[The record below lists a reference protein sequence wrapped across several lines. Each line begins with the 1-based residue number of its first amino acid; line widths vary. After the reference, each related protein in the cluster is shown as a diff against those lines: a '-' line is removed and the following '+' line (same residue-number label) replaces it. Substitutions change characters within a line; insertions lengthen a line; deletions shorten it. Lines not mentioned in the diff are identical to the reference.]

1 MSDQQ
6 PEIIEYKS
14 NNKHI
19 NIGMI
24 ICFIFILYFVVYF
37 LGFILNRNDDLFEVT
52 SASTESSFDSQYTAL
67 AIRSETV
74 VTTPAAGY
82 VSFYVGDKTPV
93 YVGES
98 TYLIDKNGEL
108 SSKLKTAATTQ
119 AILNEND
126 YDEIAESLN
135 EFKQSYSDSD
145 FYTTYQFR
153 YQIDSQ
159 ILESINSNVFAN
171 NTVYYSGSYSA
182 YNSELAGIAVHYTDG
197 FESCTLDNFDASCF
211 RKNDYI
217 KNIIRSND
225 YVAAGDAVYKVITSE
240 DWYLVIQVSDP
251 NIFQDFD
258 EVTIKFLK
266 DDVTIDADF
275 ELTTRNGNYYGI
287 ITLDKYMV
295 RYASDRYI
303 QISFEDDTESGL
315 MIPKTSVT
323 SKSYYVIPRE
333 YKTKSGTNS
342 TGFLV
347 KSVMSDGTESAQFC
361 NVDILKETDTFC
373 YISMDNGV
381 IGSGDVLLREDS
393 DYEFEIG
400 MTDSIQGVYSYD
412 TNTRVTSFRFVDI
425 TGENGNYYI
434 ISDNTN
440 NGLIM
445 YDQVYVDYKDA
456 EEDGN

>member
-6 PEIIEYKS
+6 PEILKYKS

-37 LGFILNRNDDLFEVT
+37 VDFIFNRNDNLFEVT

-74 VTTPAAGY
+74 VNTPTDGY
-82 VSFYVGDKTPV
+82 VSFYVGDKTPI

-98 TYLIDKNGEL
+98 AYLIDKNGEL
-108 SSKLKTAATTQ
+108 SSKLKTAALTQ

-126 YDEIAESLN
+126 YDEIANSLN
-135 EFKQSYSDSD
+135 EFKQSYNDSD

-153 YQIDSQ
+153 YQIESQ
-159 ILESINSNVFAN
+159 ILESINSNIFAN
-171 NTVYYSGSYSA
+171 NNAYYSGAYSA

-197 FESCTLDNFDASCF
+197 FETCTLDNFDASCF
-211 RKNDYI
+211 RKSDYA
-217 KNIIRSND
+217 KNIVRSND
-225 YVAAGDAVYKVITSE
+225 YVSAGEAVYKVITSE
-240 DWYLVIQVSDP
+240 EWYLVIQVSDP
-251 NIFQDFD
+251 SIFQNLN
-258 EVTIKFLK
+258 EVSLKFLK

-275 ELTTRNGNYYGI
+275 ELTTRNGNYYGV

-295 RYASDRYI
+295 RYASDRYL
-303 QISFEDDTESGL
+303 QISFNDDIKSGL

-323 SKSYYVIPRE
+323 SKLYYVIPKE
-333 YKTKSGTNS
+333 YKTKSGSNS
-342 TGFLV
+342 NGFLV
-347 KSVMSDGTESAQFC
+347 KSVMSDGTQSAQFC
-361 NVDILKETDTFC
+361 KADILKETDTFC
-373 YISMDNGV
+373 YISMDNGT
-381 IGSGDVLLREDS
+381 ISSGDVLLREDS
-393 DYEFEIG
+393 DYEFEVG
-400 MTDSIQGVYSYD
+400 MTDSIEGVYSYD
-412 TNTRVTSFRFVDI
+412 TNTRVTSFRFVNI

-434 ISDNTN
+434 IDDNTS

-445 YDQVYVDYKDA
+445 YDHVYADYKDA
-456 EEDGN
+456 EKDGN